1 MKLNIGRN
9 AALLIAVSLVGG
21 FGSTVMMAASGIW
34 VMSLTGSES
43 LAALVG
49 MCIFV
54 PTLAGPLLG
63 AVADRLPSRPLLIWT
78 NILRA
83 IILMLL
89 FIVQTAAQT
98 WLIFAV
104 MLCYGISFVLADAAE
119 SALLPQVLAA
129 EALGQ
134 INGTRMSA
142 HEGVKL
148 VAPLLGAGM
157 FAWKGGQPVVLVSVF
172 ALVVASLLYSRLP
185 RVRVPGLPQGKG
197 FARQGIRYLWQHP
210 VLRPVVLAA
219 GICVALS
226 GFNGGAVF
234 ALVARGLSKP
244 PEFMGVLG
252 SAQGAGSIVGGLAAG
267 WALQR
272 FGAVRL
278 SGLGALV
285 YAAGIAVRCFSSVP
299 AAIVGTLLIG
309 IGLPLTVVAAFTA
322 VQQLTP
328 ADLLGRVAGTA
339 TTLVFA
345 PVAGAI
351 PLGSALILG
360 VSYQGIFVI
369 ALLCGFAVAAYM
381 FLVSNRVIMTG

>member
-1 MKLNIGRN
+1 M
-9 AALLIAVSLVGG
+9 LIAVSLVGG
-21 FGSTVMMAASGIW
+21 FGSTVLMAASGIW

-49 MCIFV
+49 MCIFA

-63 AVADRLPSRPLLIWT
+63 AAADRLPTRPLLIWL
-78 NILRA
+78 NVVRA
-83 IILMLL
+83 AVLMLL
-89 FIVQTAAQT
+89 FAVQTAAQT

-104 MLCYGISFVLADAAE
+104 MLCYGISFVLVDAAE

-129 EALGQ
+129 ETLGQ

-148 VAPLLGAGM
+148 VAPLLGAAM
-157 FAWKGGQPVVLVSVF
+157 FAWKGGPPVVLVAVF
-172 ALVVASLLYSRLP
+172 ALAGASLLYSRLP
-185 RVRVPGLPQGKG
+185 SVRVPGARQGKG
-197 FARQGIRYLWQHP
+197 FARQGIHYLWQHP

-219 GICVALS
+219 GVCVALS
-226 GFNGGAVF
+226 GFTGGAVF
-234 ALVARGLSKP
+234 ALVARGLSKLP
-244 PEFMGVLG
+244 QFMGVLA

-272 FGAVRL
+272 FGVIRL
-278 SGLGALV
+278 AGLGAFI
-285 YAAGIAVRCFSSVP
+285 YALGNLVRCVP
-299 AAIVGTLLIG
+299 TVTAAIGGTLLIG
-309 IGLPLTVVAAFTA
+309 MGLPLTVVAAMTA

-328 ADLLGRVAGTA
+328 PDLLGRVAGTA

-369 ALLCGFAVAAYM
+369 TLLCGFAVAAYM
-381 FLVSNRVIMTG
+381 FLAGNRVIMTG